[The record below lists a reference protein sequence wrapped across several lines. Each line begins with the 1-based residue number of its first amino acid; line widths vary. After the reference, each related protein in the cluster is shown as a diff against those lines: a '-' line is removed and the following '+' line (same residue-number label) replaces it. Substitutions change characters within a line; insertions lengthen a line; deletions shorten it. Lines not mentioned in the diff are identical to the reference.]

1 MHRLHLQNVS
11 VCLHHY
17 FFAAVRS
24 HITNHKPMSNG
35 PFDDWTDQEW
45 KVYMETFPSKGK
57 EHDPDAYQYLA
68 YIRER
73 DAKEKFWLK
82 YAKGLLDKKKVTRS
96 ELEGAAIGVGSF
108 DREANS
114 RNP

>member
-1 MHRLHLQNVS
+1 
-11 VCLHHY
+11 
-17 FFAAVRS
+17 
-24 HITNHKPMSNG
+24 MSNG

-108 DREANS
+108 DRELSEKLRA
-114 RNP
+114 RKPTIRIAK